1 MVDGTIEFRIRYILV
16 TSSEDVDY
24 SQTVKR

>member
-1 MVDGTIEFRIRYILV
+1 MVDGTIEFRMRYIFV